1 MSTPESTPSVEHG
14 NAGHAHRCSREHRW
28 QHSGPSAEDCAL
40 LARDPYNGVLSE
52 ADCAVCSG
60 RDDLLTR
67 APHTH
72 HCQFCDVE
80 WVHEGRCVDGLAAWC
95 PWDFP
100 GVAGGTPTGTRTGR
114 HLHYCPDCRTQWP
127 HHESCAAPFRVV
139 LPGCPGCVPG
149 GLLNEVKRIG
159 GKVGSSLRGEA
170 WEVSR
175 SRRLW
180 GTIAGVSGA
189 ILLGLLNEV
198 KRIGGKVGSSLRGE
212 AWEVSRSRW
221 LWGTIAGV
229 SAAILL
235 GSLGFPPVNLAPW
248 RAPAEQDRVAV
259 APAPQPAERT
269 VERLP
274 LPPALPAERP
284 PSDPGGG
291 EPRVDEPAAP
301 GPHTADRPTSP
312 PQATLP
318 ALVLP
323 PTVSGGIG
331 SQTRELSPGS
341 PPAPSPAALPPVPSG
356 SVPPP
361 PAPASPPA
369 AVAATQSQGTPPVGD
384 AQADSSRPSMA
395 RAMTSPVARV
405 MARDGPGDG
414 EPLPPSGTAISQ
426 APGAGGDLGKRP
438 SESNLAGG
446 APTRAVQSP
455 APGATAP
462 PESLPT
468 RGASGSSVTPAPPV
482 SATPTTPPV
491 VARAPTPPLASPPS
505 GSAPQSGGT
514 QVPSGP
520 QLAVHSRGEL
530 LSEAPRAER

>member
-212 AWEVSRSRW
+212 AWEVSRSRR

-235 GSLGFPPVNLAPW
+235 GCNEVKRIGGRGARPGRGEAW
-248 RAPAEQDRVAV
+248 EC
-259 APAPQPAERT
+259 T
-269 VERLP
+269 LP
-274 LPPALPAERP
+274 LAVGDDRRRVRCHPAGVTRVPSGQLGPVAGARGARSSGGRACAPTRREDGRAAAAAAGVARGAAAVGPRRGRTSGRRARCSWSTCCRPAH
-284 PSDPGGG
+284 
-291 EPRVDEPAAP
+291 VAAP
-301 GPHTADRPTSP
+301 GDP
-312 PQATLP
+312 
-318 ALVLP
+318 
-323 PTVSGGIG
+323 
-331 SQTRELSPGS
+331 
-341 PPAPSPAALPPVPSG
+341 
-356 SVPPP
+356 
-361 PAPASPPA
+361 
-369 AVAATQSQGTPPVGD
+369 
-384 AQADSSRPSMA
+384 
-395 RAMTSPVARV
+395 
-405 MARDGPGDG
+405 
-414 EPLPPSGTAISQ
+414 
-426 APGAGGDLGKRP
+426 PGAG
-438 SESNLAGG
+438 
-446 APTRAVQSP
+446 P
-455 APGATAP
+455 A
-462 PESLPT
+462 T
-468 RGASGSSVTPAPPV
+468 RGLRRDRKPDAGAEPWV
-482 SATPTTPPV
+482 
-491 VARAPTPPLASPPS
+491 PPS
-505 GSAPQSGGT
+505 AKPGRSAARTLG
-514 QVPSGP
+514 
-520 QLAVHSRGEL
+520 
-530 LSEAPRAER
+530 